1 MGNVETTEKV
11 DRMSETK
18 QGIVYVLTN
27 PVMPGLVKIGRTTN
41 EINNRM
47 NDLYT
52 TGVPLPFEC
61 LFACE
66 VDDCKLVEDSLHKAF
81 YPYRIN
87 PKREFFEIDSEQV
100 IVILRLFSKRDVTP
114 VVKAEIDRLVSATE
128 KEASEQYKKRR
139 PPLNFKEMGI
149 PIGAR
154 LVFSYGDI
162 YTEVIVASDRKVKAT
177 DSDEEKSLSQ
187 ITKEILE
194 IDYNIHPVRYWSYEG
209 KSLSAYYRET
219 YPFLD

>member
-1 MGNVETTEKV
+1 
-11 DRMSETK
+11 MSEVK
-18 QGIVYVLTN
+18 RGIVYVLTN
-27 PVMPGLVKIGRTTN
+27 EAMPGLVKIGMTSNDIT
-41 EINNRM
+41 NRM
-47 NDLYT
+47 NDLNT

-61 LFACE
+61 VFACE
-66 VDDCKLVEDSLHKAF
+66 VDDCKLVENSLHKAF
-81 YPYRIN
+81 YPNRIN
-87 PKREFFEIDSEQV
+87 PKREFFEIDPEQAV
-100 IVILRLFSKRDVTP
+100 VILRLFSKKDVTP
-114 VVKAEIDRLVSATE
+114 AVIAEIDKSVSAAE
-128 KEASEQYKKRR
+128 KESLEQYKKRR

-154 LVFSYGDI
+154 LVFSYGDT

-194 IDYNIHPVRYWSYEG
+194 VDYNIHPVRYWSYEG
-209 KSLSAYYRET
+209 KSLGTYYRET